1 MTCTR
6 CFREIDAGSAF
17 CRFCGAPA
25 NEPPAP
31 PTRRLTRLPAE
42 GRIGGVCAGVAAYL
56 DTDVTF
62 VRLACVILSIVPGAI
77 VGGVIAYVA
86 AWIVLPAAAAMT
98 PRDYPGKRLLRS
110 SSDRKI
116 GGVCGGLADYFGI
129 DSTLVR
135 LAAVILAIY
144 PGAIICGVLVY
155 LVGWFVIPTM
165 PAATL
170 EPSPSTP

>member
-25 NEPPAP
+25 NEPPASP
-31 PTRRLTRLPAE
+31 RRRLTRLPAE
-42 GRIGGVCAGVAAYL
+42 GRIGGVCAGISAYL

-62 VRLACVILSIVPGAI
+62 VRFAWVILSIVPGAI
-77 VGGVIAYVA
+77 VGGVIAYLA
-86 AWIVLPAAAAMT
+86 AWIVLPAAATMT
-98 PRDYPGKRLLRS
+98 PRDYTGKRLLRS

-116 GGVCGGLADYFGI
+116 GGVCGGLADCFGI

-155 LVGWFVIPTM
+155 LVGWFVIPAM
-165 PAATL
+165 PASTL
-170 EPSPSTP
+170 EPAPSTP